1 MGSYCTYY
9 NCLSD
14 DFIINVHKRQQSKNI
29 PYTITETNFC
39 RMMKTEFECTKCCI
53 CYKDDCNKDF
63 KECEGHGTKAQR
75 GFKIKPNQSPNKKP
89 ILKTKYPITTTTTAI
104 TTTSTTT
111 KAKTI
116 KESETTKGNKIF
128 KILVKIK
135 ELQPGQISCQ

>member
-89 ILKTKYPITTTTTAI
+89 ILKTNIQ
-104 TTTSTTT
+104 SQQ
-111 KAKTI
+111 
-116 KESETTKGNKIF
+116 
-128 KILVKIK
+128 LQLQL
-135 ELQPGQISCQ
+135 LQPQLQQKLKQLKRVRQQRVIKFLKFWLK